1 MRGVGIPMIKA
12 DPIEL
17 GTQIA
22 LHIGYEIAGESLEI
36 AHFGG
41 ILRADDEPEM
51 MPVVFAPF
59 RKSLVVGAIASAVEH
74 LGIAAVHR
82 DALTLEI
89 GDVRRKRRR
98 TEAPPAM
105 PYDARFDDDAAR
117 RVEQPFLS

>member
-51 MPVVFAPF
+51 MPVLFAPF
-59 RKSLVVGAIASAVEH
+59 RKGLVVGGIASAVEH
-74 LGIAAVHR
+74 LGIAAIHR
-82 DALTLEI
+82 DALALEI
-89 GDVRRKRRR
+89 GNVRRKGRR
-98 TEAPPAM
+98 TEAAPVM
-105 PYDARFDDDAAR
+105 PDDTRLDDDAA
-117 RVEQPFLS
+117 